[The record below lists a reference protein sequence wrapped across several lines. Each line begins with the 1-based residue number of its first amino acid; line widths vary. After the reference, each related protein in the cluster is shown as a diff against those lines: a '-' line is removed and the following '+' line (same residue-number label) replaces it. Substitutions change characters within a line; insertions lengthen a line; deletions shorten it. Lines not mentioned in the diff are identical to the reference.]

1 MRIYGAWFF
10 AAAWLTCW
18 GFSVRVV
25 SGAETV
31 NTGKKMDGQDVVITA
46 QRPRVLAHAGD
57 FAALRERLAEGEPQ
71 LEWFAR
77 IVRAKAEQALSEPV
91 IVHNK
96 IGRRLLMECRRSLAR
111 TLALSMAYRLF
122 DDERYAQR
130 ARAELLAAAELP
142 DWNSSH
148 WLDVA
153 ELALGVAVG
162 YDWLYDTLSP
172 QERAQ
177 IEQAL
182 IQKCLDTEDTQW
194 FWRTH
199 NNWNQ
204 VCTAGLAAAAL
215 AIADTQPERARDM
228 VRKCLQNQRG
238 LENSYA
244 PDGVYPEGPMYW
256 DYGTAYSVVFI
267 ELLRK
272 GIGDDRE
279 LVQAPGFLASA
290 QYRLHSDGP
299 VGAFSF
305 ADSYTTLGL
314 TGGLGWF
321 ARELGDPALAGI
333 FHAKVNE
340 LTGKG
345 REKGERLLAGYD
357 RLFPLELLHYIKAE
371 QSEQLPLDWHGRGVR
386 AVAIMRSGW
395 DRDALYAGIV
405 AGSNGLSHSHLD
417 IGSFV
422 FDALGERWVCDL
434 GRESYDVSEEIW
446 DGKPG
451 GKRWRFFRINSRG
464 HCVPEINGNLQ
475 RADSGD
481 CPLVLAYSS
490 PERAHAVVDMSGAYA
505 GQLTGLQRGLALID
519 GRNRLLV
526 QDEYRGVRGRVR
538 WQLIV
543 PEAVEINGAQAT
555 LTQNGKRLHI
565 RILNAQG
572 REFSASPALPDYH
585 PGENKNEGFV
595 RLAVEFEA
603 EGELTL
609 AVLLEPER
617 ADGAHLPE
625 PQIVPLAQWE
635 K

>member
-1 MRIYGAWFF
+1 MRIFGVLFLVVVWFGA
-10 AAAWLTCW
+10 
-18 GFSVRVV
+18 VRVG
-25 SGAETV
+25 SGAEAAK
-31 NTGKKMDGQDVVITA
+31 TGAVMDGQEVVITLH
-46 QRPRVLAHAGD
+46 RPRVLAHAGD

-77 IVRAKAEQALSEPV
+77 IVRAKAEQALNEPV
-91 IVHNK
+91 IVHKK
-96 IGRRLLMECRRSLAR
+96 IGRRLLRECRNSLAR

-122 DDERYAQR
+122 DDERYARR
-130 ARAELLAAAELP
+130 AREELLAAAELP
-142 DWNSSH
+142 DWNPSH

-162 YDWLYDTLSP
+162 YDWLYETLS
-172 QERAQ
+172 ERERST
-177 IEQAL
+177 IELAL

-194 FWRTH
+194 FWKTG

-215 AIADTQPERARDM
+215 ALADTQPERARDLLS
-228 VRKCLQNQRG
+228 KCLQNQRG

-256 DYGTAYSVVFI
+256 GYGTAYSVVFI

-272 GIGDDRE
+272 GIGDDRG
-279 LVQAPGFLASA
+279 LAQAPGFLASA

-305 ADSYTTLGL
+305 ADCPPALGL
-314 TGGLGWF
+314 SGCLGWF
-321 ARELGDPALAGI
+321 ARELGDPALAGLY
-333 FHAKVNE
+333 HAKLND
-340 LTGKG
+340 LTGRG

-357 RLFPLELLHYIKAE
+357 RLFPLELLHYIKAG

-422 FDALGERWVCDL
+422 FDALGERWVRDL
-434 GRESYDVSEEIW
+434 GMESYNISEEIW

-451 GKRWRFFRINSRG
+451 GKRWCFFRINSRG

-490 PERAHAVVDMSGAYA
+490 PQRAHAVVDMSGAYA
-505 GQLTGLQRGLALID
+505 GQLAGMRRGLALID
-519 GRNRLLV
+519 GRSRLLV
-526 QDEYRGVRGRVR
+526 QDEYNGAQGSVR

-543 PEAVEINGAQAT
+543 PEPVEISGARAT
-555 LTQNGKRLHI
+555 LRQNGKRLHL

-572 REFSASPALPDYH
+572 REFSVSPALPDYH
-585 PGENKNEGFV
+585 PDENKNEGFV
-595 RLAVEFEA
+595 RLAVEFA
-603 EGELTL
+603 AAGDATL

-617 ADGAHLPE
+617 GDGTALPE
-625 PQIVPLAQWE
+625 PQLVPLAEWE
-635 K
+635 W